1 VGLGQHKHKSEKGG
15 GRETANRIHR
25 ISIGIRK
32 SLRFDFQAISFLLH
46 HLMDQGKALESI
58 QTSLRNIDL
67 NFNRK
72 NPNKFARNCNP
83 WLQSS
88 WSPLGKRRP
97 PALVSLCLGIIG
109 KHLEDIIEDLEVLTS
124 FPPDIKMAMTAIARR
139 RKLLNDDVIV
149 ALAESSWEILDL
161 SDSEVSDIG
170 LLKVIKICN
179 NVRAMD
185 ISRCNKITS
194 FGVSEIVKHCHCL
207 EILRWG
213 GCPRSEHTARSSLS
227 ILKPTLNDVEG
238 DSWEELDTTEIVDGA
253 QSLRWLPKIDKDS
266 LESLSTE
273 CPRIIVNPKPS
284 LFGHKGIDIPQ
295 HALASVA
302 LDEFVVEDIDSKSW
316 AVPGSR
322 LRTNPPVL
330 STIELPIAERFRLAF
345 VERDARLAPKRAK
358 NARQRQRRAER
369 DWVTTSTNAKS
380 MVLAAQMSKNLRN

>member
-1 VGLGQHKHKSEKGG
+1 
-15 GRETANRIHR
+15 
-25 ISIGIRK
+25 
-32 SLRFDFQAISFLLH
+32 
-46 HLMDQGKALESI
+46 MDQGKALESI

-88 WSPLGKRRP
+88 S
-97 PALVSLCLGIIG
+97 
-109 KHLEDIIEDLEVLTS
+109 
-124 FPPDIKMAMTAIARR
+124 IARR

-253 QSLRWLPKIDKDS
+253 QSLRWLVWPKIDKDS

>member
-1 VGLGQHKHKSEKGG
+1 
-15 GRETANRIHR
+15 
-25 ISIGIRK
+25 
-32 SLRFDFQAISFLLH
+32 
-46 HLMDQGKALESI
+46 MDQGKALESI

-253 QSLRWLPKIDKDS
+253 QSLRWLVWPKIDKDS